1 METPQNMALD
11 HLINLRFLVVGT
23 QLALL
28 WLICVIMILKK
39 EELFVKFVNRMDD
52 GLLTFPAVVIVN
64 Y

>member
-1 METPQNMALD
+1 METPRNMALD

-23 QLALL
+23 QLVLL

-52 GLLTFPAVVIVN
+52 GLLTFLAVVIVN

>member
-1 METPQNMALD
+1 MALD

-23 QLALL
+23 QLVLL
-28 WLICVIMILKK
+28 WLIRVIMILKK
-39 EELFVKFVNRMDD
+39 EELFVKFVNRMDN